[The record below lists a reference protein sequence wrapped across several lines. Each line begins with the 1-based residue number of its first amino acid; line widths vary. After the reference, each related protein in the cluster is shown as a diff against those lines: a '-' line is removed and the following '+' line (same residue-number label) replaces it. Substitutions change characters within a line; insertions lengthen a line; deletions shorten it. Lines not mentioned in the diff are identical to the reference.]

1 MSPTRQADEG
11 STKFSEKGRWQ
22 LLWGSVPSGVEE
34 RGGNDSRN
42 GGTNSITR
50 TSYAMI
56 IVSDKCF
63 QVVGKGRV
71 ASDKEPPADALVIR
85 NLVQFPISIKIILPT
100 LPISQAWPFQR
111 WPGAKGSSVSSISLL
126 PCDPNKQRN
135 CALARAQPQDTQGL
149 SGPCG
154 ELHGWD
160 DLSES
165 SQWRRGG
172 QTFEPSL
179 VIHR

>member
-1 MSPTRQADEG
+1 MLKALMSPTRQADEG
-11 STKFSEKGRWQ
+11 SPNSQKKAD
-22 LLWGSVPSGVEE
+22 GSYSGALSPQ
-34 RGGNDSRN
+34 GYKNSRN

-63 QVVGKGRV
+63 QVVGKRLV

-111 WPGAKGSSVSSISLL
+111 WPRAEGSSVSSISLL
-126 PCDPNKQRN
+126 PRDPNKQHN
-135 CALARAQPQDTQGL
+135 CAL
-149 SGPCG
+149 
-154 ELHGWD
+154 
-160 DLSES
+160 
-165 SQWRRGG
+165 
-172 QTFEPSL
+172 
-179 VIHR
+179 V